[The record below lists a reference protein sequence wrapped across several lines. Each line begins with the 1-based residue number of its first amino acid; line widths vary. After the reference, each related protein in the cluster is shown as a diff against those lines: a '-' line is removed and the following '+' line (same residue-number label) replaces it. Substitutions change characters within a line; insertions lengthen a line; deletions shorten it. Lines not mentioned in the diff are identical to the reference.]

1 METEQMLNNVSRTI
15 NKIYNELI
23 RGNVD
28 NKYKLL
34 DIRDKLIDNIID
46 LESKIRQVYILN
58 EDKQHIAQYNTY
70 MPQSVNPIYGYA
82 EQNGNNNQLYQYPQ
96 IIPAPIESPMAQY
109 NNIQQQYKNTMYNTN
124 YSNDYLNKSNDY
136 VNQSNNYMNQYEKQP
151 GNYTN
156 KHENYINESNNYA
169 NKHKN
174 STIISENSAK
184 EDSYLQRAK
193 TKLNTSNTPEPETI
207 SFTNIRIKDN
217 IYLKAITINSK
228 NEIIYPGFLYYLQKN
243 NLFAMKIAGN
253 ILYGNIGKIYHRN
266 DLKTQNVAK
275 VINCKDGDKCIRK
288 NNCKYYH
295 SGDVRNYIS
304 ENMSYLQSY
313 KSYSN
318 IYKKSIGDITN
329 LEIDIEFYKQ
339 NPENIEII
347 ENMLFNDLLCLL
359 TIYNKS

>member
-70 MPQSVNPIYGYA
+70 LPHTINTIHGYT
-82 EQNGNNNQLYQYPQ
+82 EQNNMNEQLYQYPQ
-96 IIPAPIESPMAQY
+96 MMSYNTSQNIMSPIPAPIPAPISASIPAPIDSSIMQY
-109 NNIQQQYKNTMYNTN
+109 NNMQQQYKNATYNTN
-124 YSNDYLNKSNDY
+124 Y
-136 VNQSNNYMNQYEKQP
+136 NN
-151 GNYTN
+151 NYTN
-156 KHENYINESNNYA
+156 KSNNFL
-169 NKHKN
+169 NNSNN

-193 TKLNTSNTPEPETI
+193 TTLNSSNTPDPETM
-207 SFTNIRIKDN
+207 SFTNVRIKDN
-217 IYLKAITINSK
+217 IYLKAIIINNKS
-228 NEIIYPGFLYYLQKN
+228 EIVYSGLLYYLKN
-243 NLFAMKIAGN
+243 YNLFAMKIAGN

-266 DLKTQNVAK
+266 DLKKQNVAK
-275 VINCKDGDKCIRK
+275 VINCKDGSKCIRK

-295 SGDVRNYIS
+295 SGDIRNYIS

-318 IYKKSIGDITN
+318 MYKKSIGDITN

-339 NPENIEII
+339 NPDNIEII

-359 TIYNKS
+359 TIYNKSSSDL